1 MMKALGGILLAAV
14 LLLTSVA
21 PGLAAEQKIADV
33 PPAHWAYQAVSKL
46 VAQGYLGL
54 YPDKTFRGD
63 QPVDRFT
70 LAVVVAK
77 MLGDAV
83 AGKTAP
89 TGEDADLLR
98 RLTNEFRQ
106 ELVTLAGRSKNLE
119 EALAKYERDR
129 ETLGADMAA
138 WREETGQARTQLA
151 AALAEI
157 VQLQQRLGKLEDTV
171 AAVDAQAK
179 ARDDANAQADQENA
193 KKTEDLQQQVSG
205 LQERTAKLE
214 KNVKMWQYISAGL
227 AVLIGVF
234 I

>member
-1 MMKALGGILLAAV
+1 M
-14 LLLTSVA
+14 
-21 PGLAAEQKIADV
+21 AAEQKIADV
-33 PPAHWAYQAVSKL
+33 PPTHWAYQAVNKL

-83 AGKTAP
+83 AGKTVPA
-89 TGEDADLLR
+89 GEDADLLR

-151 AALAEI
+151 AALEEI
-157 VQLQQRLGKLEDTV
+157 VQLQQRLTKLEETV

-179 ARDDANAQADQENA
+179 ANAQADQENA
-193 KKTEDLQQQVSG
+193 KKTADLQQQVSG

-214 KNVKMWQYISAGL
+214 KDVKMWQYISAGL
-227 AVLIGVF
+227 AVLIGIF